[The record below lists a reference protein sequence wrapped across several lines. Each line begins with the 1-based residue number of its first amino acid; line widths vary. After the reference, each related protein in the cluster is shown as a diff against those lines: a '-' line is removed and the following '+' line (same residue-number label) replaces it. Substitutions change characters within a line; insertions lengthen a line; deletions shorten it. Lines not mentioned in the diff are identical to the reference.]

1 MNILTD
7 VLSLIRRG
15 VFVKQANPDDVFV
28 IGVNEQPDMT
38 GVASP
43 IPYKSVKLIKVKD
56 LKIAP
61 AFCDN
66 ENTLED
72 LEAGFIGVF
81 KEQVIDPVTN
91 VCTNYFKSLHSLS
104 PNLNVSESVDG
115 DFIEFTTTG
124 EPNLASNTGTGV
136 GVYKDKVGET
146 LRLKS
151 IKAANTT
158 INVVASPSNDEI
170 RISLNKAILS
180 SPNGTQW
187 ELRVTNAGVLQI
199 VDLTP
204 T

>member
-104 PNLNVSESVDG
+104 PNLNVSESIDG
-115 DFIEFTTTG
+115 NFIEFTTTG
-124 EPNLASNTGTGV
+124 EPNLAANLGTGA
-136 GVYKDKVGET
+136 GLYANKVGET
-146 LRLKS
+146 LNFKSLKGTGVS
-151 IKAANTT
+151 ISQSATEVTLNHATKLVLTAPDGGLWQVT
-158 INVVASPSNDEI
+158 INNS
-170 RISLNKAILS
+170 
-180 SPNGTQW
+180 
-187 ELRVTNAGVLQI
+187 GVLQT
-199 VDLTP
+199 VLVG
-204 T
+204 

>member
-15 VFVKQANPDDVFV
+15 VFVKTANPDDVFV

-61 AFCDN
+61 AFCAN

-104 PNLNVSESVDG
+104 PNLNVSESIDG
-115 DFIEFTTTG
+115 NFIEFTTTG
-124 EPNLASNTGTGV
+124 EPNLAANLGTGA
-136 GVYKDKVGET
+136 GLYANKVGET
-146 LRLKS
+146 LNFKSLKGTGVS
-151 IKAANTT
+151 ISQSATEVTLNHATKLVLTAPDGGLWQVT
-158 INVVASPSNDEI
+158 INNS
-170 RISLNKAILS
+170 
-180 SPNGTQW
+180 
-187 ELRVTNAGVLQI
+187 GVLQT
-199 VDLTP
+199 VLVG
-204 T
+204 

>member
-7 VLSLIRRG
+7 ILSLIRRG

-66 ENTLED
+66 ENTAYYP
-72 LEAGFIGVF
+72 EAGVIGPF
-81 KEQVIDPVTN
+81 KEQIIDPVTN
-91 VCTNYFKSLHSLS
+91 VCTNYFRSFASLS
-104 PNLNVSESVDG
+104 PNMIINESVDG
-115 DFIEFTTTG
+115 DLIEFTTTG
-124 EPNLASNTGTGV
+124 EPNTAANLGTGV

-146 LRLKS
+146 LRFKS

-170 RISLNKAILS
+170 RISLNQVLLT
-180 SPNGTQW
+180 SPNGTIW
-187 ELRVTNAGVLQI
+187 QI
-199 VDLTP
+199 VVNNSGTIQALAVG
-204 T
+204 

>member
-7 VLSLIRRG
+7 ILSLIRRG

-81 KEQVIDPVTN
+81 KEQIIDPVTN
-91 VCTNYFKSLHSLS
+91 VCTNYFKSLNSLS
-104 PNLNVSESVDG
+104 PNLNITESVDG

-124 EPNLASNTGTGV
+124 EPNTAFNLGTGTGL
-136 GVYKDKVGET
+136 YASKIGET
-146 LRLKS
+146 LNFKSLKGPGVS
-151 IKAANTT
+151 ITQ
-158 INVVASPSNDEI
+158 SPTEVTLNHATKVILTSPDG
-170 RISLNKAILS
+170 SLWQITVNNS
-180 SPNGTQW
+180 
-187 ELRVTNAGVLQI
+187 GVLQT
-199 VDLTP
+199 VLVA
-204 T
+204 

>member
-66 ENTLED
+66 ENTPTIP
-72 LEAGFIGVF
+72 ASGIGQVF
-81 KEQVIDPVTN
+81 QKQIIDPITN
-91 VCTNYFKSLHSLS
+91 VCTNYFRSLKSLST
-104 PNLNVSESVDG
+104 NLTINESID
-115 DFIEFTTTG
+115 DNYIEFTTTG
-124 EPNLASNTGTGV
+124 EPNLAANLGTGA
-136 GVYKDKVGET
+136 GLYASKVGET
-146 LRLKS
+146 LNFKSLKGIGVS
-151 IKAANTT
+151 ISQSATEVTLNHATKLVLTAPDGGLWQVT
-158 INVVASPSNDEI
+158 INNS
-170 RISLNKAILS
+170 
-180 SPNGTQW
+180 
-187 ELRVTNAGVLQI
+187 GVLQT
-199 VDLTP
+199 VLVG
-204 T
+204 

>member
-66 ENTLED
+66 ENTAYYP
-72 LEAGFIGVF
+72 EAGVIGPF
-81 KEQVIDPVTN
+81 KEQIIDPITN
-91 VCTNYFKSLHSLS
+91 VCTNYFRSISTISTNLLVNESIDGNLIELS
-104 PNLNVSESVDG
+104 
-115 DFIEFTTTG
+115 TTG
-124 EPNLASNTGTGV
+124 EPNLAANLGTGA
-136 GVYKDKVGET
+136 GLYASKVGET
-146 LRLKS
+146 LNFKSLKGTGVS
-151 IKAANTT
+151 ISQSATEVTLNHATKLVLTAPDGGLWQVT
-158 INVVASPSNDEI
+158 INNS
-170 RISLNKAILS
+170 
-180 SPNGTQW
+180 
-187 ELRVTNAGVLQI
+187 GVLQT
-199 VDLTP
+199 VLVG
-204 T
+204 

>member
-15 VFVKQANPDDVFV
+15 VFVKTANPDDVFV

-104 PNLNVSESVDG
+104 PNLNVSESIDG
-115 DFIEFTTTG
+115 NFIEFTTTG
-124 EPNLASNTGTGV
+124 EPNLAANLGTGA
-136 GVYKDKVGET
+136 GLYANKVGET
-146 LRLKS
+146 LNFKSLKGTGVS
-151 IKAANTT
+151 ISQSATEVTLNHATKLVLTAPDGGLWQVT
-158 INVVASPSNDEI
+158 INNS
-170 RISLNKAILS
+170 
-180 SPNGTQW
+180 
-187 ELRVTNAGVLQI
+187 GVLQT
-199 VDLTP
+199 VLVG
-204 T
+204 